1 MSADP
6 SSPRVVDYLCNGFT
20 PDRQA
25 VWDGALGAS
34 DVAVKIRDLTATLR
48 AREGKR

>member
-1 MSADP
+1 MSADK
-6 SSPRVVDYLCNGFT
+6 RAVRTGVIDYLCNAFT

-34 DVAVKIRDLTATLR
+34 DVAVSA
-48 AREGKR
+48 